1 MNTPEIDRRDF
12 LAASAAVITASAMA
26 GSAAAKSEPKQSETE
41 PKLRLRKAV
50 KLSMVGGD
58 ATLVDK
64 FKMLKELGFE
74 GIDVDREMNADEV
87 VAARDESGLVVHG
100 IVDYVH
106 WNKSLSDPD
115 PDVRAV
121 GVEILKKC
129 LKDSKTYGGTT
140 VLLVPAVVN
149 KNVGYDDAYQRS
161 QAEIKKALP
170 TAEDLGIKILFEN
183 VWNNFLLS
191 PLETA
196 RYIDEFDSPMVGSYF
211 DVGNVV
217 RYGWPEQWIR
227 ILGQRIGKLDIKEYD
242 RKIAADQGVYKGFSA
257 ELGEAADGCN
267 WPAVLAA
274 LEDIDYSGW
283 ATAEVRGGDK
293 DRLAEISHRM
303 DHIFTGYGD

>member
-1 MNTPEIDRRDF
+1 MTGPRIDRREF
-12 LAASAAVITASAMA
+12 LAASTALAASAMVGA
-26 GSAAAKSEPKQSETE
+26 ANSAEKD
-41 PKLRLRKAV
+41 KLRLRKAV

-58 ATLVDK
+58 APLLAK
-64 FKMLKELGFE
+64 FKMLKQIGFE
-74 GIDVDREMNADEV
+74 GIDIDREADADEV
-87 VAARDESGLVVHG
+87 VAARDESGLIVHG
-100 IVDYVH
+100 VVDYVH

-121 GVEILKKC
+121 GVEVLRKC
-129 LKDSKTYGGTT
+129 LKDAKTYGGTT

-149 KNVGYDDAYQRS
+149 KTVSYDEAYQRS
-161 QAEIKKALP
+161 QAEIKKAIP

-191 PLETA
+191 PLETV
-196 RYIDEFDSPMVGSYF
+196 RYIDEFDSPMVGAYF

-227 ILGQRIGKLDIKEYD
+227 ILGKRIGKLDIKEYD

-257 ELGEAADGCN
+257 ELGEAADGCD

-274 LEDIDYSGW
+274 LTEIGYSGW

-293 DRLAEISHRM
+293 DRLAEVSQRM